1 MSGESFVPQPINMF
15 GGWIPNGAPEGLPN
29 GMSWDCQDVDLVAA
43 GVRTRPG
50 LLAQFPT
57 LTGGALVN
65 YLKTFPTLNGT
76 NRLLVLDSLG
86 HLYKENPTG
95 SLQLVVSAL
104 AEGAIGRSAT
114 QFGREYLA
122 LSNGKNG
129 IDLPR
134 QFDDTNF
141 DRVSQCGPGAGPV
154 AGTAGGSSS
163 SVGIVSIARSANV
176 VTVKLA
182 AVVGW
187 AIGSQVVIQGV
198 TGSTDSFNGTFAITQ
213 VSAPELYIF
222 YDQTGVNESGN
233 TAAATATPA
242 AAGPGSFGLSSIQR
256 NSNVVTAAAEVV
268 TGLTVGE
275 QVTVAGVSGS
285 TDSFNG
291 TFTVTSTPTPS
302 EFAYAQ
308 TGINESGNT
317 AGATV
322 TPSGGGGGGTAGSVS
337 GGTHQVAVSFVT
349 RQGYWTRPSPPV
361 TFTAADGS
369 VVYLTGIPTGPANVV
384 ARVLMFT
391 PAGQSGAPSFYT
403 LAPTGSQAAAP
414 GPFMSATSMYIPDNS
429 TTSATL
435 DFSDDQLLAGTPCG
449 YLFDLIELP
458 EQAGAIAYSDRLFW
472 WGERTGQ
479 FAGKNGVWLN
489 LTFDGGFG
497 GTNTPQG
504 WAAVNAPGYT
514 YPVGGSEEQVNV
526 VWGDAYRI
534 TGDGATT
541 VVGKIV
547 QAAYQDYNGVAL
559 ISPSTAY
566 RVRARVAG
574 SGLTQGTLHV
584 NLASAS
590 LGYLSAGL
598 AVPAAS
604 LAAGAAYTEF
614 VADIVGAADLSLIP
628 TDLVLQV
635 YADGTPTGGGY
646 FLVDN
651 IKIYETAL
659 GELAGSVMRASR
671 VNDPESY
678 DGVNGLMLVSSNDG
692 QRITNAFVLR
702 NNLYIVKERS
712 LYVTTDDGVNEPAL
726 WSIEQIS
733 NRVGTPSVHGVAM
746 GDQAAVIAGENG
758 IYVFDGSPPQKIS
771 QEIHT
776 DQRNLATGKGPAW
789 DQVNWSAGH
798 TIWAVLQEDKKRL
811 LVGAPFGAAT
821 MPNWTLAMYYPYG
834 SESLTDVTIF
844 RKFKDAPLARGWA
857 PWTIAA
863 NCAAAVVRPDG
874 TLPIFLGSNDASGD
888 INLLAEGTYSDN
900 GKVIPAYY
908 ATYFANG
915 SDLGLPP
922 VGRKLFGY
930 LRINGEGRGTLVVA
944 GFRVANRALA
954 IAAISRTANLVTV
967 TTATPHGLYKG
978 QLVDVQGVAD
988 PSYNGQMT
996 LLAAP
1001 SATEFTFGNDGAN
1014 GSSSGGAVMP
1024 LLGTLALSSPALGGN
1039 LELPI
1044 NLSGEMLALRF
1055 GIDKTASPGDWFSL
1069 SQRIE
1074 VYLKLDPWAPF
1085 GSN

>member
-1 MSGESFVPQPINMF
+1 MSGESFAPQPITMF
-15 GGWIPNGAPEGLPN
+15 GGWVPNGAPEGLPN

-50 LLAQFPT
+50 LLAQFPS
-57 LTGGALVN
+57 LSGKAYIN
-65 YLKTFPTLNGT
+65 YLKTFPTLNST

-86 HLYKENPTG
+86 NLYKETPEG
-95 SLQLVVSAL
+95 VLELVISAL
-104 AEGAIGRSAT
+104 AEGALCRSET

-122 LSNGKNG
+122 FSNGKNG

-154 AGTAGGSSS
+154 VGAAGGSSS
-163 SVGIVSIARSANV
+163 SVGIVDISRSVGV

-187 AIGSQVVIQGV
+187 AVGSQVVIQGV
-198 TGSTDSFNGTFAITQ
+198 TGSTDSFNGTFTITQ
-213 VSAPELYIF
+213 VSTPELF
-222 YDQTGVNESGN
+222 FFCNQSGVDETGNASG
-233 TAAATATPA
+233 ATATPA

-256 NSNVVTAAAEVV
+256 SSNVVTVAAQVQ
-268 TGLTVGE
+268 TGLAVGE
-275 QVTVAGVSGS
+275 QVTIAGVTGS
-285 TDSFNG
+285 SDSFNG
-291 TFTVTSTPTPS
+291 TFTVTSAPTPS
-302 EFAYAQ
+302 EFTYDQ
-308 TGINESGNT
+308 TGINEAGNT
-317 AGATV
+317 AGATGTPV
-322 TPSGGGGGGTAGSVS
+322 TTGGGGTTSGTIT

-369 VVYLTGIPTGPANVV
+369 KLYLTGIPTGPANVV

-403 LAPTGSQAAAP
+403 LAPAGSQAVAP
-414 GPFMSATSMYIPDNS
+414 GPFMAATTMYIPDNS

-449 YLFDLIELP
+449 YLFDLVELP
-458 EQAGAIAYSDRLFW
+458 EQAGVIAYSDRLFW

-489 LTFDGGFG
+489 LTFDGSFG
-497 GTNTPQG
+497 GTNTPLG
-504 WAAVNAPGYT
+504 WTADPT
-514 YPVGGSEEQVNV
+514 YGGGGSRESANV
-526 VWGDAYRI
+526 AWGDAYRI
-534 TGDGATT
+534 TGDGATA
-541 VVGKIV
+541 VRGKIT
-547 QAAYQDYNGVAL
+547 QSAYQDYNGVPL
-559 ISPSTAY
+559 ISPNTAY
-566 RVRARVAG
+566 GVRARVAG
-574 SGLTQGTLHV
+574 SGLTQGTLHI
-584 NLASAS
+584 NLYSPS
-590 LGYLSAGL
+590 LNYLSFGL
-598 AVPAAS
+598 SVPFS
-604 LAAGAAYTEF
+604 QLAAGTAYREF
-614 VADIVGAADLSLIP
+614 VANLAGATDLGVIP
-628 TDLVLQV
+628 SDLVLQV
-635 YADGTPTGGGY
+635 YANGTPTGGGY

-651 IKIYETAL
+651 IEISETAL
-659 GELAGSVMRASR
+659 GELTGSLVRSSR

-678 DGVNGLMLVSSNDG
+678 DGVNGMMLVSPNDG

-702 NNLYIVKERS
+702 NNLYIVKERA

-726 WSIEQIS
+726 WAIEQIS

-746 GDQAAVIAGENG
+746 GEQAAVIAGENG
-758 IYVFDGSPPQKIS
+758 VYVFDGSPPQKIS

-776 DQRNLATGKGPAW
+776 DQRNLATGQGPAW
-789 DQVNWSAGH
+789 DQVNWAAGH
-798 TIWAVLQEDKKRL
+798 TIWAELQEDKKRL
-811 LVGAPFGAAT
+811 LIGAPFGMAT
-821 MPNWTLAMYYPYG
+821 MPNWTLAMYYPYDA
-834 SESLTDVTIF
+834 ESLASVTIF

-863 NCAAAVVRPDG
+863 NCAASVARPDG
-874 TLPIFLGSNDASGD
+874 TWPIFLGSNDGSG
-888 INLLAEGTYSDN
+888 NVSALAEGVFSDN

-908 ATYFANG
+908 TTYFVNG

-930 LRINGEGRGTLVVA
+930 LRINAEGRGTLVVA
-944 GFRVANRALA
+944 GFPTANRALP
-954 IAAISRTANLVTV
+954 ITAISRSGNLATV
-967 TTATPHGLYKG
+967 TTAMPHGLYNG
-978 QLVDVQGVAD
+978 QLLDIQGVAD
-988 PSYNGQMT
+988 ASYDGQALVLST
-996 LLAAP
+996 
-1001 SATEFTFGNDGAN
+1001 SGATQFTYGNDGAR
-1014 GSSSGGAVMP
+1014 GDSSGGTVTP
-1024 LLGTLALSSPALGGN
+1024 LLGTLALSSPALRGN

-1044 NLSGEMLALRF
+1044 NISGEMLALRV
-1055 GIDKTASPGDWFSL
+1055 GIDKTGNAGDWFSL